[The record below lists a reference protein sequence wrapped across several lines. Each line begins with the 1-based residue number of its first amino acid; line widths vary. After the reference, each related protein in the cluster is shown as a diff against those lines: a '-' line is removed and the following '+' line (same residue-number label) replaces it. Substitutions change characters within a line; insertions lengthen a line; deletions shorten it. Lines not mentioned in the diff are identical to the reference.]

1 MKYED
6 CNAEG
11 PRPKKELIEG
21 PGGGRA
27 GVVAGETG
35 MEDWRVVMSILCWS
49 WERRRTVSG
58 CDISTE
64 VSLYGIEVYI
74 GCGMKWKIG
83 DRLLSNPSG
92 SIE

>member
-21 PGGGRA
+21 PGGGRV
-27 GVVAGETG
+27 GVVAGG
-35 MEDWRVVMSILCWS
+35 AAGWRAVISMLCWS
-49 WERRRTVSG
+49 WEGRRTVSR
-58 CDISTE
+58 CDIFTE
-64 VSLYGIEVYI
+64 VSLYGIEVYTV
-74 GCGMKWKIG
+74 CGMKWKIG